1 MKKVLFVI
9 ACFAFGLCCQAE
21 ELVRLV
27 SPNAEVSARVQL
39 ISNKAYIDVYRGET
53 RRMTRI
59 TLGLTTNEGAYTNLH
74 IGSVGDVKTEK
85 QSYTAVHGKTSQV
98 NNEATTVKVRFLN
111 AKNSPLDV
119 EVCAWN
125 DGVTFR
131 YSLPSSNTPR
141 TFTSESTAYQIEQS
155 DHRWL
160 MGYTASYEGDF
171 EYQGA
176 ADRQGDWAYPC
187 LFQHRDDFMLITEA
201 NASRQYCNT
210 HLNNWGDR
218 NSYVTNYPSSWE
230 GNGQGDV
237 NPSWNGAWTSPWR
250 VVIVGTLQTLVASTL
265 VEDCSDPTTMTDL
278 SWVKPGGAAWVY
290 WAYNSGTRD
299 FQICKQYVDLAATM
313 GWPYVLFDAEW
324 DSMYGGGNIQ
334 DACKYALSKGVKP
347 LLWYN
352 SGGSHN
358 NVYQGPRDRMT
369 THENRVK
376 EFNWLK
382 GIGAVGVKIDFFES
396 DKQNMVSY
404 YLDILEDAR
413 DAKVLVNF
421 HGATIPR
428 GWTRTYPHLMTTEG
442 VFGAEQYNNGG
453 HMTDNA
459 PRINCTFPFTRNV
472 VGPMDY
478 TPVAFT
484 NSQHPHTTSFAHEVA
499 LSVVFESG
507 IQHWAD
513 RPEGFYALPNEPKK
527 FMKEVPTAW
536 DETRLLDGYPGQ
548 FVIMARRK
556 GNTWYV
562 GGLEGQSRATTF
574 DVKFDFLND
583 TTSYFLVL
591 NADGATSSTFK
602 TTYHKVKKD
611 DVISV
616 PCLSRGGFAMSI
628 KPESEFGYADL
639 LQLRK
644 DVTTIITTAKTTKAT
659 TQGYYEKS
667 EIALLQEAL
676 TENKVVTI
684 TSSAEEILAAYY
696 ALQQALS
703 RFESEGYITGGPIH
717 HKEMTQNVTAKYLVE
732 ARMFS
737 RAEGDN
743 VARRFGKPLNWTVEN
758 FYVDNGNN
766 GVKEG
771 IDTYTGSN
779 SLSLGVWDD
788 SSNAQGDLRQC
799 KLYRTVYLPK
809 GKYFLGGNYN
819 SNLNLENAYLFAAR
833 LVPSAGTV
841 VAKSISC
848 TPVSNLGSGDGLN
861 GITFSVAT
869 DSAKIILGWVADLSG
884 NGNQE
889 FRASEI
895 QLLRYLDAEEAWI
908 TSEAASVTHDQPLYV
923 SSAAFAESGDATYA
937 WGPKHEGVLKSN
949 AGTILTVGQIDLTG
963 IDAITIH
970 GNLSGTAQAGSK
982 LEIILDNA
990 ETLWTTV
997 PAFKRAG
1004 NTVLTTANLQV
1015 PGKRGVHTVKIRVK
1029 GAATNVWGITFE
1041 NQNNFLPEDVN
1052 RDGLVNSLDVLKVYK
1067 FMQTSTGEETG
1078 MIEDVNGDGLVNS
1091 LDVLK
1096 VYKYMQSH

>member
-1 MKKVLFVI
+1 MKKVLLI
-9 ACFAFGLCCQAE
+9 ITCFAMGLSCHAD
-21 ELVRLV
+21 ELARLV
-27 SPNAEVSARVQL
+27 SPNEEVSARVQL
-39 ISNKAYIDVYRGET
+39 ISNKAYIDIYRGEN
-53 RRMTRI
+53 RRMTRV
-59 TLGLTTNEGAYTNLH
+59 TLGLNTNDGAYTTLH
-74 IGSVGDVKTEK
+74 LGSVGEIKTVK
-85 QSYTAVHGKTSQV
+85 QSYDVVHGKTSHAE
-98 NNEATTVKVRFLN
+98 NEATSVKVRFLN
-111 AKNSPLDV
+111 VQNNPIDV
-119 EVCAWN
+119 EVRAWN

-131 YSLPSSNTPR
+131 YSLPSNNSNR
-141 TFTSESTAYQIEQS
+141 TFTGEATAYQIEQS

-160 MGYTASYEGDF
+160 MGYTPSYEGDF
-171 EYQGA
+171 PYQGG

-187 LFQHRDDFMLITEA
+187 LFQHKDDFMLITEA

-210 HLNNWGDR
+210 HLNNGWDR
-218 NSYVTNYPSSWE
+218 NNYVINYPYSWE

-237 NPSWNGAWTSPWR
+237 NPQWNGAWTSPWR
-250 VVIVGTLQTLVASTL
+250 VVIVGTLQTLVESTL
-265 VEDCSDPTTMTDL
+265 VEDCSDPSKISDM
-278 SWVKPGGAAWVY
+278 SWIKPGGAAWVY
-290 WAYNSGTRD
+290 WAYNHGTRD
-299 FQICKQYVDLAATM
+299 YNICRQYVDLAAAM
-313 GWPYVLFDAEW
+313 DWPYVLFDAEW
-324 DSMYGGGNIQ
+324 DSMYGGSIQ

-358 NVYQGPRDRMT
+358 SVYQGPRDRMNN
-369 THENRVK
+369 HDSRVR

-382 GIGAVGVKIDFFES
+382 SIGAVGVKIDFFES
-396 DKQNMVSY
+396 DKQHMLRY
-404 YLDILEDAR
+404 FLDILDDAG

-428 GWTRTYPHLMTTEG
+428 GWSRTYPHLMSTEG

-484 NSQHPHTTSFAHEVA
+484 NSQHPHTTSFAHEIA

-556 GNTWYV
+556 GTSWYV
-562 GGLEGQSRATTF
+562 GGIEGQSRATTF
-574 DVKFDFLND
+574 NVKFDFLD
-583 TTSYFLVL
+583 DATSYFVVL
-591 NADGATSSTFK
+591 NADGVTSSTFK
-602 TTYHKVKKD
+602 TTYYKVKKGD
-611 DVISV
+611 NISV
-616 PCLSRGGFAMSI
+616 PCLSRGGFTMSV
-628 KPESEFGYADL
+628 KPESEFGYSDL
-639 LQLRK
+639 QQLRV
-644 DVTTIITTAKTTKAT
+644 DVTNILTTAKTTKAT
-659 TQGYYEKS
+659 TQGFYDKT
-667 EIALLQEAL
+667 EITILQAAL
-676 TENKVVTI
+676 TESKLI
-684 TSSAEEILAAYY
+684 TAANTSEEILEAYY

-703 RFESEGYITGGPIH
+703 RFENDGYIVGGPIH
-717 HKEMTQNVTAKYLVE
+717 HKELTQNVTAKYLIE

-737 RAEGDN
+737 RSEGEN

-758 FYVDNGNN
+758 FNVDNGAN

-771 IDTYTGSN
+771 IDTYAGYN

-788 SSNAQGDLRQC
+788 SANAKGDLRQS

-809 GKYFLGGNYN
+809 GKYFFGGNYN
-819 SNLNLENAYLFAAR
+819 SNLNLQNAYLFASR
-833 LVPSAGTV
+833 VVPAASTV
-841 VAKSISC
+841 VSKSLFC
-848 TPVSNLGSGDGLN
+848 CPVSNLGTADGLN
-861 GITFSVAT
+861 GITFTVAN
-869 DSAKIILGWVADLSG
+869 DSTKIILGWVADLTG
-884 NGNQE
+884 NNNQE

-895 QLLRYLDAEEAWI
+895 QLLRYLDAEEEWI
-908 TSEAASVTHDQPLYV
+908 VSEAASVEPDSSLYI
-923 SSAAFAESGDATYA
+923 SSAAFAGSGNSTYA
-937 WGPKHEGVLKSN
+937 WGPRHEGVLKCSN
-949 AGTILTVGQIDLTG
+949 ETVLTIGQIDLTG

-970 GNLSGTAQAGSK
+970 GNLAGTTQAGSK
-982 LEIILDNA
+982 IEVILDNA

-997 PAFKRAG
+997 PAFKRTSNMA
-1004 NTVLTTANLQV
+1004 LTTSNLEV
-1015 PGKRGVHTVKIRVK
+1015 PGKKGVHTVKIRIK

-1041 NQNNFLPEDVN
+1041 NKNDFLPEDVN
-1052 RDGLVNSLDVLKVYK
+1052 RDGEVNSLDVLKVYK
-1067 FMQTSTGEETG
+1067 FMQISTSEGTGA
-1078 MIEDVNGDGLVNS
+1078 IEDVNGDGVVNS